1 MRRFI
6 PDIVVYALVF
16 GAVLVFL
23 FRNAEGYDAPE
34 APPPSASDRMGAVLP
49 PPTNVDSALLVEVP
63 AATSSSGSAFAISPD
78 GLWLTARHVVD
89 GCDEVGLMIGPGMAV
104 RTRKVEMSSYADLA
118 ALITEGAPHPL
129 ALDIDK
135 EFRKGQPVFHVG
147 YPQGRPGEA
156 ASRLMGRERLVARGR
171 YQTEEPVLA
180 WAEVGRTRGLSGT
193 LAGLSG
199 GPALD
204 ADGNVVGVTIAE
216 QPRRGRIFTSDPAN
230 LTRFIKEVRGE
241 NVISGESAGKID
253 FDNYGPTADLL
264 RRDMVVAKVV
274 CVAGTVNPDAAPKPA
289 GL

>member
-6 PDIVVYALVF
+6 PDILVYCLVF
-16 GAVLVFL
+16 GVVLVFL

-34 APPPSASDRMGAVLP
+34 APPPSASDRMGAALA
-49 PPTNVDSALLVEVP
+49 PPTSVDSSLLVEVP
-63 AATSSSGSAFAISPD
+63 AATSSSGSAFAISSD

-89 GCDEVGLMIGPGMAV
+89 GCDEVGLMIGPGMAAK
-104 RTRKVEMSSYADLA
+104 TSKVIMADYADLA

-129 ALDIDK
+129 ALELKK
-135 EFRKGQPVFHVG
+135 EYRKGQAVFHVG

-204 ADGNVVGVTIAE
+204 GDGKVVGVTIAE
-216 QPRRGRIFTSDPAN
+216 QPRRGRIFTSDPDN
-230 LTRFIKEVRGE
+230 LVRFIKEVQAESTIG
-241 NVISGESAGKID
+241 GESAGKIT
-253 FDNYGPTADLL
+253 FDDYGPTADLL
-264 RRDMVVAKVV
+264 RRDMAVAKVV
-274 CVAGTVNPDAAPKPA
+274 CVKGQANTPAPSP
-289 GL
+289 G